1 MTLKNLSV
9 YKIYIYIIHKCC
21 ICCIQV
27 LPKRPSK
34 VCIVVEVELV
44 ASGFASTGGNSEG
57 QPFGTWL
64 RTSEFGEFSS
74 VESGAPELP
83 GQSEVP
89 RTELPRI

>member
-1 MTLKNLSV
+1 M
-9 YKIYIYIIHKCC
+9 
-21 ICCIQV
+21 